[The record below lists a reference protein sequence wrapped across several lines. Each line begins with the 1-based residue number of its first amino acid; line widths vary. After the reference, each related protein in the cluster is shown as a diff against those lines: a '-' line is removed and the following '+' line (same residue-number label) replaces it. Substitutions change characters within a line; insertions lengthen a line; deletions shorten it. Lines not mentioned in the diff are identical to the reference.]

1 MSLIQIVNIISN
13 VLITLSVSAFIV
25 FVFGRFNI
33 MDKLPK
39 YEVLIIKIG
48 LCLVASG
55 ALFNCLTLANP
66 QISEVILNCGLALT
80 FSWASIFHYK
90 YFVKKSK
97 K

>member
-1 MSLIQIVNIISN
+1 MIANI
-13 VLITLSVSAFIV
+13 LITISMTAFIV

-39 YEVLIIKIG
+39 YEVFIIKSG

-55 ALFNCLTLANP
+55 SLFNCLTLSNP

-90 YFVKKSK
+90 YFVKKNNK